1 MSGSR
6 SLGSPRLEHGLS
18 ADSEGGDFMN
28 QPVDVAAVDARLP
41 HSDSQGADSDFDKF
55 DDVPLSVSEH
65 VTQPDVPYSNLVQ
78 SHLHQDDENVTD
90 ADVDDEFDNDD
101 KVASNL
107 MLSANQ
113 NAVDICDKETSAQTT
128 TASDVVD
135 SHVVEYVNS
144 QSLAAV
150 QAGAVTVT
158 SDSRAADSVAGDT
171 QVGIAADSAATCV
184 EDGELEIRAGK
195 VVTSD
200 GVVETDSQPDSSHH
214 VGEEAV
220 AATTTTTTASTTS
233 TLQDQTAPS
242 SISQDHP
249 APISTSQDRPAPAST
264 PDQQT
269 PSSTSLPLHVS
280 VTQAQIHA
288 VLSGESPSSSGP
300 AQAETC
306 TSNLVASGVPSASPL
321 IADADLNEEIPYI
334 LHRRQHKDSE
344 DQPLETTVFKSADT
358 PSPTASL
365 LRQSRSKSPRGR
377 LGREESS
384 PTDGVVRRARA
395 DRSPSAG
402 RRFELVHYNKL
413 PARDSFSSVDDTTSP
428 TAEKDFLRHSYI
440 ESPRSETKPMDAVMD
455 GGKGDS
461 GETQSGAVEAAEVI
475 RPPDSEVVRPPDS
488 ELIKPPDT
496 KIIGP
501 PDNEVVKPPDT
512 EIIRPP
518 DSEVIRPPDSEVIR
532 PPDSEVIRPPD
543 SEVIKPPDSEVI
555 RPPDSEGLK
564 LDGSESQQTGGETK
578 PQKVVAIPDAKAV
591 PKTVDR
597 DAKGV
602 GTSVRVCETKAVAA
616 EEAKPVPRTE
626 MGKTVPEVSESIVHK
641 EPVVLRP
648 PSPPLPPPPSSPPLP
663 PPPRPQNPT
672 AEMEPNLTPMQPVL
686 TTISTNTVTVAK
698 PLVMSKPK
706 PPPVMPKTSIVTKPP
721 PVMPK
726 TSVVTKKP
734 PVVPKPK
741 NAPSKP
747 PRESGAHPPS
757 PAAAPSSQPSPV
769 VTSSPPLSAAAEE
782 QEFFPPPPSE
792 MTSSLIS
799 ITGDLDLDS
808 LPPPPSELLMDLSSQ
823 SSGTSPESPA
833 SLPPLS
839 PEIGTPRASSSAAHN
854 STPGGQKQG
863 KEKRPDSV
871 SLTSSMSGPCHDK
884 DKPNGSQAWSDVQ
897 MTQNGDRP
905 TASDADPVSTS
916 EAQRIMDLPSP
927 AAALIFSDSDSP
939 PSQVE
944 APTPAL
950 TFTTFRPD
958 PSGADSVVTVTSTM
972 ASVPLVSVSDIGSSS
987 SLVNP
992 GTSSCSA
999 SSRDP
1004 RKRWSLERVEEEPS
1018 AEASEEADRTKV
1030 EPKRVSWHEEAE
1042 AVHSFHSDISMKV
1055 MRSPVDEASGSSLGG
1070 SPQRDDIDSGDMM
1083 ETLENMR
1090 RQGSE
1095 SDLTYSGSS
1104 GSSSNASDVEDC
1116 STAKEVYLQYAA
1128 TKCLAESGKDTTI
1141 DSGMGEM
1148 SSEGTMTTTASQHRE
1163 SSPLDT
1169 LERLGSMEGSFHSE
1183 RRKPSLEDFPPP
1195 PPFLRSGGSSSSSSS
1210 QEMAAAAASVSF
1222 TADKRASIDPL
1233 LNLEGMDM
1241 GEMSYTT
1248 SESESDFDEEV
1259 ETCKLKKVSVC
1270 EGAVGGVEEAEED
1283 RGQTVAD
1290 NSGSHPTHSAAGDKY
1305 VKHKSASSSSSS
1317 SARS

>member
-107 MLSANQ
+107 VLSANQ
-113 NAVDICDKETSAQTT
+113 NAVDIGDKETSAQTT
-128 TASDVVD
+128 TASDVID

-144 QSLAAV
+144 QSLAAA
-150 QAGAVTVT
+150 QAGAVTMT
-158 SDSRAADSVAGDT
+158 SDSRAADSEAGDT
-171 QVGIAADSAATCV
+171 QVGIAPDSAATCM
-184 EDGELEIRAGK
+184 EDGEPEIRAGK
-195 VVTSD
+195 VVTSG
-200 GVVETDSQPDSSHH
+200 GVVETDSQPDSSHR
-214 VGEEAV
+214 VGEE
-220 AATTTTTTASTTS
+220 AATTTTT

-249 APISTSQDRPAPAST
+249 APISTSQDLPAPAST

-300 AQAETC
+300 ARAETC
-306 TSNLVASGVPSASPL
+306 TSNMAASGMPSASPL

-344 DQPLETTVFKSADT
+344 DQPLETTVFKSAET

-377 LGREESS
+377 LGREGSS

-440 ESPRSETKPMDAVMD
+440 ESPRSETKPMDAVTD
-455 GGKGDS
+455 EGKGDS
-461 GETQSGAVEAAEVI
+461 RETRSGAVEAAEVI

-488 ELIKPPDT
+488 EVIKLPGT

-501 PDNEVVKPPDT
+501 PDSEVVKPPDT
-512 EIIRPP
+512 EVIRPP
-518 DSEVIRPPDSEVIR
+518 DTEVIRPPDT
-532 PPDSEVIRPPD
+532 
-543 SEVIKPPDSEVI
+543 EVIKPPDSEGV
-555 RPPDSEGLK
+555 K

-578 PQKVVAIPDAKAV
+578 PQKVVAIPDAKAA

-597 DAKGV
+597 DAEGA

-626 MGKTVPEVSESIVHK
+626 MGMAVPEVSESIVHK

-672 AEMEPNLTPMQPVL
+672 AEMEPNPTPMQPVL

-741 NAPSKP
+741 NVPSKP
-747 PRESGAHPPS
+747 PRESGAPPPS
-757 PAAAPSSQPSPV
+757 PAAAPSSQPPPV

-854 STPGGQKQG
+854 STPGGQKQC

-871 SLTSSMSGPCHDK
+871 SLTGSTSGPCHDK
-884 DKPNGSQAWSDVQ
+884 DEPNGSQAWSDVQ

-905 TASDADPVSTS
+905 TASDSDPVSTS

-927 AAALIFSDSDSP
+927 AAALIFSDSNSP

-987 SLVNP
+987 SLISP

-1004 RKRWSLERVEEEPS
+1004 HKRWSLERVEEEPS
-1018 AEASEEADRTKV
+1018 AEASEEADRTKA

-1169 LERLGSMEGSFHSE
+1169 LEQLGSMEGSFHTD

-1195 PPFLRSGGSSSSSSS
+1195 PPFLRSGGSTSSSSS

-1222 TADKRASIDPL
+1222 AADKRASIDPL

-1248 SESESDFDEEV
+1248 SESESDFDEEA
-1259 ETCKLKKVSVC
+1259 ETCKLKKVSEC

-1283 RGQTVAD
+1283 RGQTAVDD
-1290 NSGSHPTHSAAGDKY
+1290 NGSHHARSAAGDKY
-1305 VKHKSASSSSSS
+1305 VKHKSTTSSSS